1 MRCEVS
7 GEGIETA
14 EVEYQLTVA
23 KIAAYGNG
31 TKQGLR
37 LHIASDEDDGGST
50 WDNFEVRR
58 IA

>member
-1 MRCEVS
+1 VS

-14 EVEYQLTVA
+14 AVEYQLTNPQL
-23 KIAAYGNG
+23 AAYGNG

-50 WDNFEVRR
+50 WDNFEVRS
-58 IA
+58 IG